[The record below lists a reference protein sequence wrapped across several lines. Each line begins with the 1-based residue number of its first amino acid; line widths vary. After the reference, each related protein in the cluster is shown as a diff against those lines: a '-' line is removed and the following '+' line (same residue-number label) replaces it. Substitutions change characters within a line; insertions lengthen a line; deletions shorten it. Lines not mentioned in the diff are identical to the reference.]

1 MLPGSLHTPAHC
13 QSGLLASQPNIAPP
27 LSGALLSE
35 QAFVPHFALQDH
47 QHLLQM
53 NAQQWRLQQEQWRR
67 YQEQHWRLYQEQQ
80 WWLYQEQWRRQQEQ
94 WRIYQERQVQEQW
107 RIEQERM
114 EQKWQIEQERME
126 REWRTEQ
133 ERKEREWWK
142 EQERK
147 EREWRI
153 EQVWIQHQEHTM
165 LQGTWKQTNG
175 ETIVEE
181 AVRNKEASVDCTD
194 GECPICFDLT
204 DADSRYLMPCAHW
217 ACVPCMRDYLSI
229 KKLCPICCM
238 AIE

>member
-67 YQEQHWRLYQEQQ
+67 YQEQHWRLYQEQ
-80 WWLYQEQWRRQQEQ
+80 WRRQQEQ

-107 RIEQERM
+107 RI
-114 EQKWQIEQERME
+114 
-126 REWRTEQ
+126 EQ

-217 ACVPCMRDYLSI
+217 ACVPCMREYMRS
-229 KKLCPICCM
+229 KNSCPICCM
-238 AIE
+238 AIG

>member
-1 MLPGSLHTPAHC
+1 M
-13 QSGLLASQPNIAPP
+13 N
-27 LSGALLSE
+27 
-35 QAFVPHFALQDH
+35 
-47 QHLLQM
+47 M
-53 NAQQWRLQQEQWRR
+53 NAQQWWLQQEQWRR
-67 YQEQHWRLYQEQQ
+67 YQEQHWRLYQEQH
-80 WWLYQEQWRRQQEQ
+80 WRLYQEQWRRQQEQ

-142 EQERK
+142 EQETKEREWWKEQETK

-153 EQVWIQHQEHTM
+153 EQERIQHQEHTT
-165 LQGTWKQTNG
+165 LHGTWTQTNG
-175 ETIVEE
+175 ETIADE